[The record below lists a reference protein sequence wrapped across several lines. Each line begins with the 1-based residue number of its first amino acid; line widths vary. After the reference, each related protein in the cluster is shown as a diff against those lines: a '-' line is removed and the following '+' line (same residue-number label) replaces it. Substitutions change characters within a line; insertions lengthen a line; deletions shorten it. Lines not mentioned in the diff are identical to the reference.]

1 MGPFRR
7 TLKRSDMVAFAFAFA
22 FAFGFEPSVGCSAA
36 VSDVVAVVSAQS
48 SVTVLSQSE
57 MVDGS
62 VRVLQSR

>member
-7 TLKRSDMVAFAFAFA
+7 TLKRSDMVAFA

-57 MVDGS
+57 MVDSS